1 MLSVGIVSLTKK
13 IGYFQP
19 KQQPKQQT
27 KQKPQYALDTWNAF
41 FSFAKVELGDN
52 NNTIYTIFK
61 DDESVAKASCH
72 LKIN

>member
-52 NNTIYTIFK
+52 NNNNNNNKTYTIFR
-61 DDESVAKASCH
+61 DGE
-72 LKIN
+72 